1 MNRSLSAIAVG
12 VVVPALVFGGCSGD
26 PQPKI
31 APSEP
36 SSPVASVSP
45 SHTERAL
52 PSRAQQTKFL
62 REYFA
67 EVSASIST
75 GDASGFLALSS
86 PRCESCAVIA
96 KNLDQAYDDGGSI
109 RGGSWTVSSPTYSG
123 KSSLGPVWD
132 IDVATAREHW
142 FDGDGTEIKI
152 VRPSTQHVAVALES
166 DSGAWRVREMRLQ

>member
-1 MNRSLSAIAVG
+1 VTRSLSAIAVG

-26 PQPKI
+26 PKPKF
-31 APSEP
+31 APSES

-52 PSRAQQTKFL
+52 PPRAEQAKFL

-152 VRPSTQHVAVALES
+152 VRPSTQHVSVALES
-166 DSGAWRVREMRLQ
+166 DRGAWRVREMRLQ